1 MMEEREEPAEQEYVI
16 VLHFNLDSPWGA
28 FSADHL
34 VPVGATGPE
43 KAVERLIDEVGG
55 SSHSWMSLV
64 EKCNNT
70 ETATIAWDGYLSG
83 DKISG
88 ENLDHAEAECN
99 DVVFGGI
106 TCEGEWVEV
115 ENQDEIIAALNKAF
129 APSEA
134 TAKLAEFRAAYER
147 GEKVNTAD
155 YLAAVPA
162 SQRAYLEQEIDR
174 YLIEESPLR
183 PYDAADFAKFQESEL
198 GQKAAELFDQAAQ
211 EHLGSDQR

>member
-1 MMEEREEPAEQEYVI
+1 VI

-55 SSHSWMSLV
+55 NSHSWMSLV
-64 EKCNNT
+64 EKCNDT
-70 ETATIAWDGYLSG
+70 ETATIAWNGYLSG

-88 ENLDHAEAECN
+88 ENLDHSEAECN
-99 DVVFGGI
+99 EVVFGGI

-129 APSEA
+129 VSSDSPLEAPRSSRSLDVMRASGSMSLAHENAEEA
-134 TAKLAEFRAAYER
+134 AEENHDPAEFGGREWDQLESWER
-147 GEKVNTAD
+147 RELIDEQVSDTFASAVDMANTLRKEGE
-155 YLAAVPA
+155 
-162 SQRAYLEQEIDR
+162 
-174 YLIEESPLR
+174 
-183 PYDAADFAKFQESEL
+183 
-198 GQKAAELFDQAAQ
+198 
-211 EHLGSDQR
+211 

>member
-1 MMEEREEPAEQEYVI
+1 MEEPVEQEYVI

-70 ETATIAWDGYLSG
+70 ATATIAWNGYLSG

-99 DVVFGGI
+99 EVVFGGI

-129 APSEA
+129 APSPSEA
-134 TAKLAEFRAAYER
+134 IANALASRLRLTVSPESDPISTQER
-147 GEKVNTAD
+147 V
-155 YLAAVPA
+155 
-162 SQRAYLEQEIDR
+162 DR
-174 YLIEESPLR
+174 Y
-183 PYDAADFAKFQESEL
+183 
-198 GQKAAELFDQAAQ
+198 FDRL
-211 EHLGSDQR
+211 EN